1 MDTQT
6 NKTNKF
12 VSIIVSLITNVFF
25 ALGYCL
31 KFVLPPLV
39 ILVKI
44 IVAIFSLVFHLG
56 SKSSSDDD
64 YQETSK
70 HKNHTN
76 FDKNSKTTT
85 VCGEVVKVYN
95 LDGQHPYYGYDE

>member
-25 ALGYCL
+25 
-31 KFVLPPLV
+31 
-39 ILVKI
+39 ISVKI

-56 SKSSSDDD
+56 SKSSSDD
-64 YQETSK
+64 ERLNNSSK
-70 HKNHTN
+70 NPEV
-76 FDKNSKTTT
+76 TT
-85 VCGEVVKVYN
+85 VSGEGIKLYN
-95 LDGQHPYYGYDE
+95 LDGQHPYYGYNEDDS

>member
-1 MDTQT
+1 MSEN

-56 SKSSSDDD
+56 SKSSSDDKREAIKQKSSTFED
-64 YQETSK
+64 CFKYY
-70 HKNHTN
+70 
-76 FDKNSKTTT
+76 DK
-85 VCGEVVKVYN
+85 
-95 LDGQHPYYGYDE
+95 YDDEKG

>member
-1 MDTQT
+1 MLEN

-64 YQETSK
+64 YQETTYDTG
-70 HKNHTN
+70 NGGYMIVDN
-76 FDKNSKTTT
+76 
-85 VCGEVVKVYN
+85 
-95 LDGQHPYYGYDE
+95 DGNIIDEGKYDDH

>member
-44 IVAIFSLVFHLG
+44 IVAIFSLVFHFG

-64 YQETSK
+64 YQETTYDTG
-70 HKNHTN
+70 NGGYMIVDN
-76 FDKNSKTTT
+76 
-85 VCGEVVKVYN
+85 
-95 LDGQHPYYGYDE
+95 DGNIIDEGKYDDH

>member
-1 MDTQT
+1 MLEN

-44 IVAIFSLVFHLG
+44 IFALLRLIDLRDYKEKRL
-56 SKSSSDDD
+56 DDINNNLKKQNSVLKEKIKRKPSTFED
-64 YQETSK
+64 GFKYY
-70 HKNHTN
+70 
-76 FDKNSKTTT
+76 DK
-85 VCGEVVKVYN
+85 
-95 LDGQHPYYGYDE
+95 YDDEKG

>member
-1 MDTQT
+1 MSEN

-25 ALGYCL
+25 
-31 KFVLPPLV
+31 
-39 ILVKI
+39 ISVKI

-64 YQETSK
+64 YQETTYDTG
-70 HKNHTN
+70 NGGYMIVDN
-76 FDKNSKTTT
+76 
-85 VCGEVVKVYN
+85 
-95 LDGQHPYYGYDE
+95 DGNIIDEGKYDDH